1 MATDTSPAAPP
12 SLEGR
17 SLKRRVGLIGL
28 LWASEGSI
36 IGSGWLFGAKGALEV
51 AGPAA
56 VLSWAIATVII
67 VILALVHAE
76 LGGMF
81 PIAGGTAR
89 FPHYAFG
96 GATGASFGWFSW
108 LQAASV
114 APVEVIAMITY
125 SQSWSTEAGW
135 SWAHF
140 TINFTKA
147 NGTLS
152 GSGLAVAIVLMAI
165 FVGINFLGIRW
176 MANVNNIATWWKVGI
191 PLLAIFTLA
200 ALSFH
205 TSNFSANGGFMA
217 SGWKNI
223 LVAIP
228 GTGIVFSLLGFE
240 QAIQLA
246 GESENPKKHLPR
258 ATILSI
264 LIGAAIYILVQVV
277 FILALKPAAIAGGW
291 DSTSAASFTNYGAPI
306 AGIATAAGATWLAT
320 VLFIDAV
327 ISPGGTALIY
337 ATSTSRISYGMA
349 RNGYV
354 PDGLSRTSR
363 QGAPW
368 LGLIVAFV
376 AGCIFFLPF
385 PSWQSLVG
393 LITSA
398 SVFMYA
404 AAPLA
409 FGAFRSRLPDMER
422 PYKLPGG
429 AIVSPIAFILANEI
443 ILWSGWDTIYK
454 LFISVAI
461 GYIVLGGNRLLSL
474 NPIKP
479 ELHLRSAVWLP
490 VYLIGMLIITWQSQT
505 FDVSNA
511 IYKDAGWAS
520 PSHPALP
527 FGLDMGLVAVL
538 SLGVYFWAMYVAL
551 PKETIE
557 AMIEEVVVAEEGV
570 TA

>member
-1 MATDTSPAAPP
+1 MATDVTPAAPP
-12 SLEGR
+12 SIQGR
-17 SLKRRVGLIGL
+17 SLKRQVGLIGL

-36 IGSGWLFGAKGALEV
+36 IGSGWLFGAKGALSV

-56 VLSWAIATVII
+56 LLSWGIATVII
-67 VILALVHAE
+67 VVLALVHAE

-81 PIAGGTAR
+81 PIAGGTTR

-114 APVEVIAMITY
+114 APVEVLAMIAY
-125 SQSWSTEAGW
+125 AQSWSSEAGW

-140 TINFTKA
+140 TLSWTKD

-152 GSGLAVAIVLMAI
+152 TSGLIVAIVLMAI
-165 FVGINFLGIRW
+165 FVAINFLGIRW
-176 MANVNNIATWWKVGI
+176 MANVNNVATWWKVGI
-191 PLLAIFTLA
+191 PILAIFVLA
-200 ALSFH
+200 SLSFH
-205 TSNFSANGGFMA
+205 TSNLTANGGFLTA
-217 SGWKNI
+217 GWKTV

-264 LIGAAIYILVQVV
+264 LIGATIYILVQLV
-277 FILALKPAAIAGGW
+277 FILALKQSDIAGGW
-291 DSTSAASFTNYGAPI
+291 SSAPFTKFSAPI
-306 AGIATAAGATWLAT
+306 AGIATASGATWLAT
-320 VLFIDAV
+320 ILFIDAV
-327 ISPGGTALIY
+327 ISPGGTALVY

-354 PDGLSRTSR
+354 PDQFSRTTN

-368 LGLIVAFV
+368 LGLITAFI

-385 PSWQSLVG
+385 PSWQSLVS
-393 LITSA
+393 LVTSA

-409 FGAFRSRLPDMER
+409 FGAFRSRLPDVER
-422 PYKLPGG
+422 PFRLPGG
-429 AIVSPIAFILANEI
+429 NVVAPLAFILANEI
-443 ILWSGWDTIYK
+443 ILWSGWDTVYK
-454 LFISVAI
+454 LFVSVAI
-461 GYIVLGGNRLLSL
+461 GYILIIGNRLLNL
-474 NPIKP
+474 NPIRP
-479 ELHLRSAVWLP
+479 ALDLRSAAWMP
-490 VYLIGMLIITWQSQT
+490 VYLLGMLVIVWQSQT

-511 IYKDAGWAS
+511 LYKDAGWLS
-520 PSHPALP
+520 PSNPALP

-538 SLGVYFWAMYVAL
+538 SLLVYYWAMNVAL
-551 PKETIE
+551 PKERIE
-557 AMIEEVVVAEEGV
+557 QMIAEVVVAEESI
-570 TA
+570 AH